1 MQNFIKTNHYKKKK
15 KKIIVKKNM
24 EQIIVNKIEG
34 QIEILSYR
42 NCEGCRLIVNSF
54 KNHSCYVDSWSWK
67 VGLYFDTACK
77 ELLESKEIDENFF
90 DRERILE
97 ILNGTSNVESTQFS
111 S

>member
-1 MQNFIKTNHYKKKK
+1 MRVVDLLSIHL
-15 KKIIVKKNM
+15 KIIAVTW
-24 EQIIVNKIEG
+24 I
-34 QIEILSYR
+34 
-42 NCEGCRLIVNSF
+42 
-54 KNHSCYVDSWSWK
+54 